1 LLNIVDVPDPSE
13 SAQFPEMGLLFPV
26 PGIEKNTIIMEDRD
40 GSNVQRLTASEV
52 IFKVGA
58 DTKFK
63 DRKVKIDLFVTDARF
78 ALACSSY
85 DKGGGHTFFGGGG
98 ALVLNLGVNSVSK
111 VRAKLRSRGKMLVG
125 QVRYPWLGR
134 VGSSPKTGFGTHE
147 KLYFEMSVK
156 GGGTTTLTLY
166 LPSNVS
172 AAQVA
177 AEVARR
183 AARYRLATKTPDGEL
198 RQTLGALTSVKAI
211 DGGANAKEIR
221 WHTLP
226 GAESVDEMSARLS
239 PATV

>member
-1 LLNIVDVPDPSE
+1 LLNVVDVPDPSE

-26 PGIEKNTIIMEDRD
+26 PGIQKNTIIMEDRD

-58 DTKFK
+58 ATKFK

-85 DKGGGHTFFGGGG
+85 DKGGGHTFFGGGA
-98 ALVLNLGVNSVSK
+98 ALVFNVGVNSVSK
-111 VRAKLRSRGKMLVG
+111 VRAKMRSRGKMLVG
-125 QVRYPWLGR
+125 QVRYPWLCR
-134 VGSSPKTGFGTHE
+134 VGSSPKTGFGSHE
-147 KLYFEMSVK
+147 KLYFETSVK

-183 AARYRLATKTPDGEL
+183 AARFRLTHEDLDGET
-198 RQTLGALTSVKAI
+198 RETLTPFTTVEPLAPGP
-211 DGGANAKEIR
+211 NAKDIR
-221 WHTLP
+221 WFTLP
-226 GAESVDEMSARLS
+226 RARNVDEESARLGIR
-239 PATV
+239 VQ

>member
-1 LLNIVDVPDPSE
+1 LLNIVEVPDPSE
-13 SAQFPEMGLLFPV
+13 SAHFPEMGLLFPV
-26 PGIEKNTIIMEDRD
+26 PGIEKNTIVMEDRD

-58 DTKFK
+58 QTKFK

-85 DKGGGHTFFGGGG
+85 DKGGGHSVFGGAG
-98 ALVLNLGVNSVSK
+98 AAALMVGVNSVSK
-111 VRAKLRSRGKMLVG
+111 IRSKMRSRGKMLVG
-125 QVRYPWLGR
+125 QVRYPWLRR
-134 VGSSPKTGFGTHE
+134 VGSSPKTGFGSYE
-147 KLYFEMSVK
+147 KLHFESTVK

-166 LPSNVS
+166 LPNNVS

-183 AARYRLATKTPDGEL
+183 AARYRLATKNPDGEL
-198 RQTLGALTSVKAI
+198 RQTLEALTSVKAV
-211 DGGANAKEIR
+211 DSGTKANEIH

-226 GAESVDEMSARLS
+226 GADSVDETSARLS
-239 PATV
+239 PTA

>member
-1 LLNIVDVPDPSE
+1 MLNIVEVPDPSE
-13 SAQFPEMGLLFPV
+13 SARFAEMGLLVPV
-26 PGIEKNTIIMEDRD
+26 PGTEKNTIVMEDRD
-40 GSNVQRLTASEV
+40 GGDVQRLTASEV

-58 DTKFK
+58 QTKFK

-98 ALVLNLGVNSVSK
+98 ALFLDVAVNSVSK
-111 VRAKLRSRGKMLVG
+111 VRSKMRSRGKMLVG
-125 QVRYPWLGR
+125 QVRYPWLRR

-147 KLYFEMSVK
+147 KLYFETSVK
-156 GGGTTTLTLY
+156 GGGMTTLTLW
-166 LPSNVS
+166 LPNNVS

-177 AEVARR
+177 AEVAGR
-183 AARYRLATKTPDGEL
+183 AARYRLATKNPDGEL
-198 RQTLGALTSVKAI
+198 RQTLEALTSVKAV
-211 DGGANAKEIR
+211 DGATNAKEIQ

-226 GAESVDEMSARLS
+226 GADSVDETSARLS

>member
-13 SAQFPEMGLLFPV
+13 SARFPEMGLLFPV
-26 PGIEKNTIIMEDRD
+26 PGVEKNTIVMDDRD

-58 DTKFK
+58 ATKFK

-98 ALVLNLGVNSVSK
+98 ALVFNVGVNSVSK
-111 VRAKLRSRGKMLVG
+111 VRAKMRSRGKMLVG
-125 QVRYPWLGR
+125 QVRYPWLCR
-134 VGSSPKTGFGTHE
+134 VGSSPKTGFGSHE
-147 KLYFEMSVK
+147 KLYFETSVK

-183 AARYRLATKTPDGEL
+183 AARFRLATKNPGGEL
-198 RQTLGALTSVKAI
+198 RQTLEALTSVKAL
-211 DGGANAKEIR
+211 DGGANAKEIC

-226 GAESVDEMSARLS
+226 AADSVDETSARLS